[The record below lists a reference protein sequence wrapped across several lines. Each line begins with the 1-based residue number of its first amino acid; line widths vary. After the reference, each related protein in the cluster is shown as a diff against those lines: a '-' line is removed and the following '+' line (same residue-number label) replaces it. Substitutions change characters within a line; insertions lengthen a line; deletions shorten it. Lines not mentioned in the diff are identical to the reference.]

1 MSSPPL
7 VADGLGKRFRR
18 DWALRDLT
26 LTIPKGAVVGL
37 AGPNAAGK
45 STLLSLAAGVLAP
58 SEGSISVLG
67 ADPLRTPEILG
78 EVGYVAQGAP
88 LYRSFRVEDTIE
100 FARRTNSRW
109 DREIAVELLTRI
121 DSRAKV
127 GALSAGERARLALAL
142 ALGKRPRLVL
152 LDEPFASLD
161 PLAARELLQLL
172 MDGVAELGATV
183 VVASHVVADIQ
194 RVCDH
199 IVLLTGGC
207 VRLEGDVEEL
217 LESHRLLTGPRRP
230 LGSIRGVR
238 EVVRERY
245 SGRQLTMLVTTDGP
259 IVDPSWTVDPVSL
272 EELLLA
278 YMAPERMPNVR
289 KMERVRAAMA
299 WVTWRQHWS
308 QAVGAL
314 GLLVAL
320 AVAAVLT
327 HLPIASAFDHD
338 SLSACLPPAART
350 GCDIIV
356 PHFESQFGGL
366 VTATR
371 VMAVLPAL
379 AGLFVGAPLIARELE
394 YGTYRFA
401 WTQGVSRRRWL
412 LSKTALLAAGTVVAA
427 GVASLVVMWWRAP
440 FDTLEGRI
448 GPSGFDI
455 EGIVVPAY
463 ALFALALGVLAGLVF
478 RRTVAAMTATLVA
491 FGATRFLVS
500 EFIRPHFMAPL
511 HRVDL
516 RDDDERACPA
526 TGC

>member
-67 ADPLRTPEILG
+67 DDPLRTPEILG

-88 LYRSFRVEDTIE
+88 LYRSFRVADTIE
-100 FARRTNSRW
+100 YARRTNARW
-109 DREIAVELLTRI
+109 DREVAVELLTRI

-238 EVVRERY
+238 EVIRERY

-278 YMAPERMPNVR
+278 YMAPERLPNVR
-289 KMERVRAAMA
+289 KMERV
-299 WVTWRQHWS
+299 Q
-308 QAVGAL
+308 L
-314 GLLVAL
+314 
-320 AVAAVLT
+320 
-327 HLPIASAFDHD
+327 
-338 SLSACLPPAART
+338 
-350 GCDIIV
+350 
-356 PHFESQFGGL
+356 
-366 VTATR
+366 
-371 VMAVLPAL
+371 
-379 AGLFVGAPLIARELE
+379 
-394 YGTYRFA
+394 
-401 WTQGVSRRRWL
+401 RWH
-412 LSKTALLAAGTVVAA
+412 G
-427 GVASLVVMWWRAP
+427 
-440 FDTLEGRI
+440 
-448 GPSGFDI
+448 
-455 EGIVVPAY
+455 
-463 ALFALALGVLAGLVF
+463 
-478 RRTVAAMTATLVA
+478 
-491 FGATRFLVS
+491 
-500 EFIRPHFMAPL
+500 
-511 HRVDL
+511 
-516 RDDDERACPA
+516 
-526 TGC
+526 

>member
-67 ADPLRTPEILG
+67 DDPLRTPEILG

-100 FARRTNSRW
+100 YARRTNSRW

-207 VRLEGDVEEL
+207 VRLEGGVEEL

-259 IVDPSWTVDPVSL
+259 IVDPSWTVDRVSL

-278 YMAPERMPNVR
+278 YMAPERLPNVR
-289 KMERVRAAMA
+289 KMERV
-299 WVTWRQHWS
+299 
-308 QAVGAL
+308 AL
-314 GLLVAL
+314 
-320 AVAAVLT
+320 
-327 HLPIASAFDHD
+327 
-338 SLSACLPPAART
+338 
-350 GCDIIV
+350 
-356 PHFESQFGGL
+356 
-366 VTATR
+366 
-371 VMAVLPAL
+371 
-379 AGLFVGAPLIARELE
+379 
-394 YGTYRFA
+394 
-401 WTQGVSRRRWL
+401 RWH
-412 LSKTALLAAGTVVAA
+412 G
-427 GVASLVVMWWRAP
+427 
-440 FDTLEGRI
+440 
-448 GPSGFDI
+448 
-455 EGIVVPAY
+455 
-463 ALFALALGVLAGLVF
+463 
-478 RRTVAAMTATLVA
+478 
-491 FGATRFLVS
+491 
-500 EFIRPHFMAPL
+500 
-511 HRVDL
+511 
-516 RDDDERACPA
+516 
-526 TGC
+526 